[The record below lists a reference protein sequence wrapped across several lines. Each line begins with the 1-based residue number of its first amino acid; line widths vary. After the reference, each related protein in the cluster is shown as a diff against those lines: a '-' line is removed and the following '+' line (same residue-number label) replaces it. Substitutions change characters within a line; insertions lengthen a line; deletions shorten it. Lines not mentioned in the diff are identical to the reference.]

1 MKPTV
6 VNNRLEIMLG
16 QASRQTLR
24 LVEVSL
30 LWVGAGKWDYSVI
43 ATMLTVR
50 AMAGQVR
57 PVGDTPG
64 GENNRPCDH

>member
-1 MKPTV
+1 MF
-6 VNNRLEIMLG
+6 G

-30 LWVGAGKWDYSVI
+30 LWVGADKRDYSVI
-43 ATMLTVR
+43 APMLTVR

-57 PVGDTPG
+57 PVGDIPG
-64 GENNRPCDH
+64 GENSRPYDH